1 MPPFFGYDHST
12 CGFWGTPWPYQERVG
27 LPRNV
32 SRPGT
37 LPQGSPE
44 EAGSTQPAYGG
55 RVVVVVSFLA
65 GFELSLEPSDEA
77 EEEE

>member
-1 MPPFFGYDHST
+1 M
-12 CGFWGTPWPYQERVG
+12 G
-27 LPRNV
+27 LPRKV

-37 LPQGSPE
+37 FPQGSPE
-44 EAGSTQPAYGG
+44 DAGSTQPLYGG